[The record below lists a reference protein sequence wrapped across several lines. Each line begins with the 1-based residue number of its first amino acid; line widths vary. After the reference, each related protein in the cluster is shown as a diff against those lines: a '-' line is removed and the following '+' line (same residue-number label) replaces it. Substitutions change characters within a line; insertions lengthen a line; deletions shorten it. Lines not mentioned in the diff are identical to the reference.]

1 MSIQGY
7 KHTQR
12 DITVSSGKMITWK
25 RPVCGSS
32 NDKQHQRV
40 RRTNNNCTTT
50 VHAVATR
57 TAAFKTVQCNE
68 LNVTML
74 YILITKQINK
84 AYKYYLWWQTK
95 QVYIHLHQFLYRF
108 HFLMRHIVD
117 SNKRWSIRVTK
128 CILELSQS
136 MYGLYTSNTN
146 TSFSHLDQ
154 CIRIS

>member
-1 MSIQGY
+1 MDTNIHKGISQLV
-7 KHTQR
+7 Q
-12 DITVSSGKMITWK
+12 VSRSRGSARCVGPAMTSNTRESG
-25 RPVCGSS
+25 V
-32 NDKQHQRV
+32 Q
-40 RRTNNNCTTT
+40 TTT
-50 VHAVATR
+50 VHAVAMR

-68 LNVTML
+68 LNVTAW

-128 CILELSQS
+128 CILELS
-136 MYGLYTSNTN
+136 
-146 TSFSHLDQ
+146 
-154 CIRIS
+154 